1 VTAAQAVPKV
11 AVLVPAHNEE
21 RFIGRCLRSLLAQS
35 LPRDEFEII
44 VVDDGSSD
52 RTAYALG
59 LFEGDITLLR
69 NDENR
74 GLPASLNRAILA
86 SRAPFI
92 VRVDSDDYVN
102 AHFLLVLSTFLLE
115 NPQMDAVGCDYWLTD
130 DEENWLERVNC
141 LERPIGCGVMFRR
154 EHLLELG
161 MYDETFLRHEDL
173 DFRIR
178 FQAAHHVHRIELPL
192 YRYRRHERN
201 ITNDVAEMERQYQR
215 LVDKHGKAR
224 P

>member
-1 VTAAQAVPKV
+1 VTAPQTTPKV

-35 LPRDEFEII
+35 LPREDFEII

-59 LFEGDITLLR
+59 LFQGDITLLQ
-69 NDENR
+69 NDTNR

-102 AHFLLVLSTFLLE
+102 ANFLLFLSTFLLE

-130 DEENWLERVNC
+130 DEEHWLERVSC
-141 LERPIGCGVMFRR
+141 LDRPIGCGVMFRR
-154 EHLLELG
+154 EHLIELG

-178 FQAAHHVHRIELPL
+178 FLVRHSIHRVELPL
-192 YRYRRHERN
+192 YRYRRHDRN
-201 ITNDVAEMERQYQR
+201 ITNDTGEMDRHYQK
-215 LVDKHGKAR
+215 LVDKHGAVK
-224 P
+224 